1 MVEVFTTGAD
11 KLAAALAQSSN
22 DPDGWCTFGEFIA
35 EEDMYIIGCKH
46 NVGGGPGPAQATCN
60 VTKTGVAALAE
71 SPMRH
76 LGDEVGYMFKFESVG
91 GHATLL
97 GPEASLQM
105 LPSGEYFFI
114 EKGERFYAHGKIY
127 HGASGGAY
135 DLAQAVL
142 IYYTKKKP

>member
-11 KLAAALAQSSN
+11 KVALALAQSSN
-22 DPDGWCTFGEFIA
+22 DPDGWVTFGEFIA
-35 EEDMYIIGCKH
+35 EEDMYIIGCQH
-46 NVGGGPGPAQATCN
+46 NVGGGPGPSQGTC
-60 VTKTGVAALAE
+60 VVARTGVASLAE
-71 SPMRH
+71 TAERH
-76 LGDEVGYMFKFESVG
+76 HGDEVGYMFKFYTVS
-91 GHATLL
+91 GHATLDGGL
-97 GPEASLQM
+97 FPTVM
-105 LPSGEYFFI
+105 LPDGEYFYI